1 MDLGQV
7 LIDSEVFERVE
18 RMELPFNRYG
28 LDPYG
33 ISQERLAEF
42 FTVLGWFYKNYFRV
56 SAYGTENIPERG
68 RVMLVGNHSGGIPM
82 DGGMV
87 ISSAFFELEPPRLAQ
102 GMVDKFANRWPVVS
116 SWFSRVGQFTGLPD
130 HAIQL
135 LNRDRMLLVFPEGS
149 RGTGKLYKDR
159 YKLVRF
165 GTGFMRLAL
174 ETDTPIVPF
183 SFIGGEEALPTV
195 FHLKKLAR
203 LVGAP
208 YIPISPYLLPIPM
221 PVQCQIYF
229 GEPMRFDGDGSEEDS
244 TIESYVGEVKEQI
257 RGLISYGREWRSSLF
272 LEDDNEDRRR

>member
-244 TIESYVGEVKEQI
+244 TIESYVGEVREQI
-257 RGLISYGREWRSSLF
+257 RGLISYGRERRSSLF

>member
-257 RGLISYGREWRSSLF
+257 RGLISYGRERRSSLF